1 MIAIA
6 GVLERLHERRAR
18 EEMRVRAIEDPALRV
33 SPAAREQAQPHR
45 PVRHV
50 RRGQDDPPLRAQE
63 RTHPREERFRIAQVL
78 DQVAAENDVER
89 ARLERELHR
98 LDVPD
103 QHVLA
108 HLTRHRGSGRVEL
121 EADDG
126 AAACDQ
132 RPSEISARAADVED
146 ALVAP
151 HERKQLRVAAV
162 RVLVERDV
170 PVLDGSRHVRP
181 RRSARHGA
189 AAS

>member
-1 MIAIA
+1 MY
-6 GVLERLHERRAR
+6 LQR
-18 EEMRVRAIEDPALRV
+18 PASR
-33 SPAAREQAQPHR
+33 PEPHR
-45 PVRHV
+45 PVRDV
-50 RRGQDDPPLRAQE
+50 RRGQDEPPVRAQE
-63 RTHPREERFRIAQVL
+63 RTHPREERLRIAQVL

-108 HLTRHRGSGRVEL
+108 HLTRDRGSDRVEL

-132 RPSEISARAADVED
+132 RPREISARAADVED
-146 ALVAP
+146 ALAAP
-151 HERKQLRVAAV
+151 HEREQLRVAAV
-162 RVLVERDV
+162 RVLVEGDV
-170 PVLDGSRHVRP
+170 PVLGRAVTVSP